1 MPGQGGGALALKA
14 AQHRI
19 DQLGQASLAAGAGQ
33 VHGRVHGGMVGRA
46 REQQLCGTQPQ
57 DVLGRAG
64 IGRQGLFQAGGYQRV
79 DLAQAAQGRGDQIM
93 GKSAA
98 ARVERREGTTG
109 HLLVEGL
116 LAADHALQQVEG
128 RRAGIRAVMVHAPVM
143 PGWRGAGK
151 GIQPPPLAGGGGSR

>member
-1 MPGQGGGALALKA
+1 
-14 AQHRI
+14 
-19 DQLGQASLAAGAGQ
+19 
-33 VHGRVHGGMVGRA
+33 MVGRA